1 MEELLISY
9 ISPALLIL
17 VVVLYGL
24 GMILKRAG
32 FIPDKFI
39 PLILAGVGIALCCL
53 YEFAVMGIGLEAAF
67 DGIIQGIL
75 VSAVSVFGDQV
86 IKQLRKAE

>member
-9 ISPALLIL
+9 ISPTLLFM

-24 GMILKRAG
+24 GLIFKRAG

-39 PLILAGVGIALCCL
+39 PLILAGVGVLLCCL
-53 YEFAVMGIGLEAAF
+53 YEFAVLGFSLEAAF
-67 DGIIQGIL
+67 DGIVQGIL

-86 IKQLRKAE
+86 IKQLKKVE